1 MKTLRRYFMGFS
13 LGCRNS
19 STHIG
24 CQGKVIG
31 RFRNRSG
38 FMKLLP
44 VPAAVLAVMVLLTAP
59 VQADTLFFRATLGSL
74 WSTVTNW
81 YLADGMGGYVPAG
94 RLPNAPDNVILLTG
108 PDGQAG
114 VFQVNTMILEGVGV
128 MNGAYSAQ
136 TIQMAGSSSF
146 TASTITVLGNG
157 EMEVLAGGGCALT
170 GVNLTIQG
178 GASLYLT
185 NGAFL
190 TLGGGT
196 LIYDEG
202 GVILTDGSVIN
213 GVPGTNT
220 LEILPGAELLSSG
233 KATVEIVGYPGQLTI
248 NNSGTVVCNS
258 GFLELSGSMLI
269 STNGTGK
276 FQTVAPTA
284 FIYLDPPDIGPG
296 SSFVFTG
303 PGTIDLGGAT
313 IQGTV
318 QVGAV
323 DSGTGLF
330 VPGNLAVPNAM
341 QILGS
346 GLIHVM
352 ASNGLASTFSITNS
366 SFNATTIEIDQG
378 ALFNIV
384 GAAAFTSNLVNNAGT
399 ILWSNTFGSP
409 ITLAGATTFNNL
421 SGGSF
426 IEADDEA
433 GILQAPEPLIS
444 VFNNLGSFRILS
456 GSSTVSLGGYSML
469 FNNNGLLD
477 VQSGSVNLRGGSGSG
492 QFNLASGTTLAFT
505 GPTNIINSG
514 ATFTGTGSFQVN
526 GSTFMV
532 DGDVTIPNLTL
543 ESFSTID
550 GPGQLT
556 VSGNC
561 AWNGGTIQG
570 AGTFIVAAGSTLTI
584 GSQGTLNQRT
594 LNNSGAINL
603 TSPYYVV
610 AGGGAVI
617 NNLAGALFTIQS
629 TPGISSGAAPLATF
643 NNFGTVQKTA
653 STGSSV
659 FYLNFNNAGSFQVLT
674 QSVSFPYTF
683 QQTAGSTVISA
694 DATFSAG
701 AGFNLLGGT
710 LSGDGTISAP
720 VTNSGVISPGMSP
733 GILTLSPG
741 FGDSYTQSTG
751 GILNIVI
758 GGVTPGTQYSQF
770 AAAGCPVNLGGS
782 LNVNLIN
789 GFVPSPGQQF
799 TILTCGSRTGTFPVK
814 NGILLNAGTGL
825 VLVPL
830 YSTTNVV
837 LLATNESL
845 LQPALDF
852 ARSGNNLQL
861 TWPSVMGQAYQVEYS
876 SDLFQWLVLSNLV
889 ASAGTAS
896 VVDPTPIPGVPKRFY
911 RLR

>member
-1 MKTLRRYFMGFS
+1 
-13 LGCRNS
+13 
-19 STHIG
+19 
-24 CQGKVIG
+24 
-31 RFRNRSG
+31 
-38 FMKLLP
+38 
-44 VPAAVLAVMVLLTAP
+44 MVLLAAP
-59 VQADTLFFRATLGSL
+59 VQADTLFFRPTMGSL

-94 RLPNAPDNVILLTG
+94 HLPNAPDNVILLGG

-136 TIQMAGSSSF
+136 TILMAGGSSF

-157 EMEVLAGGGCALT
+157 EMEVLAGAGCSLA

-190 TLGGGT
+190 TLGGNT

-220 LEILPGAELLSSG
+220 LDILPGAELLSSG
-233 KATVEIVGYPGQLTI
+233 KATVEAVGYPGQYTI

-258 GFLELSGSMLI
+258 GFLELSANMLI

-284 FIYLDPPDIGPG
+284 FIFLDPPDIGPG

-323 DSGTGLF
+323 DSGTGQF
-330 VPGNLAVPNAM
+330 VPGNLVVANAM

-352 ASNGLASTFSITNS
+352 ASNSLASTFSTTNT
-366 SFNATTIEIDQG
+366 SFNATTIDIDPG

-384 GAAAFTSNLVNNAGT
+384 GSALFESNVVNNAGIIVWT
-399 ILWSNTFGSP
+399 NTSGYP
-409 ITLAGATTFNNL
+409 ITLGGGATFNNL
-421 SGGSF
+421 AGGTF
-426 IEADDEA
+426 NELDDEA
-433 GILQAPEPLIS
+433 GILQVPEPLIS
-444 VFNNLGSFRILS
+444 VFNNLGSFHILS
-456 GSSTVSLGGYSML
+456 GTSTVQLGVYSMR

-477 VQSGSVNLRGGSGSG
+477 VQSGSVNLQSGSSSG

-514 ATFTGTGSFQVN
+514 ATFTGTGSFEVN
-526 GSTFMV
+526 GSTFLV
-532 DGDVTIPNLTL
+532 DGDITIPNLTL
-543 ESFSTID
+543 ESVSTID

-556 VSGNC
+556 ISGNST
-561 AWNGGTIQG
+561 WNGGTIQG
-570 AGTFIVAAGSTLTI
+570 TGTLNVAAGATLTI
-584 GSQGTLNQRT
+584 SSQGSLNQRI
-594 LNNSGAINL
+594 LNNSGTINL
-603 TSPYYVV
+603 NSLIYFI

-617 NNLAGALFTIQS
+617 NNLAGALFDIQS
-629 TPGISSGAAPLATF
+629 CEGISPGAAPLATF

-653 STGSSV
+653 SSGGTI
-659 FYLNFNNAGSFQVLT
+659 FYLNFYNAGSFQVLT
-674 QSVSFPYTF
+674 QSVSFPYTC
-683 QQTAGSTVISA
+683 QQTAGSTVVSSG
-694 DATFSAG
+694 ATFTAG
-701 AGFNLLGGT
+701 TGFNLLGGT
-710 LSGDGTISAP
+710 LGGDGTISAP
-720 VTNSGVISPGMSP
+720 LTNSGVISPGMSP
-733 GILTLSPG
+733 GILTLTPG
-741 FGDSYTQSTG
+741 FGDSYTQSAG

-758 GGVTPGTQYSQF
+758 GGTTPGTQYSQF
-770 AAAGCPVNLGGS
+770 AAAGCPVSLGGS
-782 LNVNLIN
+782 LNVSLIN
-789 GFVPSPGQQF
+789 RFVPSPGQQF

-814 NGILLNAGTGL
+814 NGILLDASTGL

-830 YSTTNVV
+830 YSNTNVV
-837 LLATNESL
+837 LLATNETL
-845 LQPALDF
+845 LQPTLGF
-852 ARSGNNLQL
+852 ARLGNNLQV

-876 SDLFQWLVLSNLV
+876 SDLFQWFVLSNLV
-889 ASAGTAS
+889 ATAGSAS
-896 VVDPTPIPGVPKRFY
+896 VIDPTPIPGVPKRFY